1 MSRHYMPITS
11 ELAPKIFQLV
21 MGYDRPLGTFYFQV
35 WESKDADEPIN
46 DSLDEFCEIEDLVE
60 AVNYFLG
67 NLIGKTYE
75 YPFSEKFFA
84 QMLLEQEGSVDT
96 NTCGPWKD

>member
-1 MSRHYMPITS
+1 MSRHFMPITHEIKS
-11 ELAPKIFQLV
+11 KIYQLV

-35 WESKDADEPIN
+35 WDSPDADSPIN
-46 DSLDEFCEIEDLVE
+46 DSLDEFVDIVDLVE
-60 AVNYFLG
+60 SVNYFLG

-75 YPFSEKFFA
+75 YPFSEKFFV
-84 QMLLEQEGSVDT
+84 QLLQEQEGGVDT